1 MLAAV
6 GISAFNLTK
15 GPTMAFNIVSAVA
28 RYLTPEVV
36 GKIAT
41 ASGLNGSV
49 AQSAVNAAVPAI
61 LSVLTSVA
69 DKPGGARKLA
79 DAVAE
84 QPADMLTSLASKLTG
99 PAQMASQGSS
109 LLSSLL
115 GSSMSGVLAA
125 TVSKFLGIG
134 EGPTQTVLG
143 LLAPVVMGVLGG
155 QQRAANLDANGLA
168 GLLTG
173 QKDQIAD
180 AMPPGLS
187 QALNKDG
194 IGSTETSEHRTYDKP
209 RVAQSQPSMRQM
221 AEDTRSASWPYWA
234 LGALLLG
241 GLLWSLLPSAHQAV
255 DPVKT
260 SQSTPEPSRLYLA
273 RAPDNWVSIGSA
285 PNDYVGQDLYNKADE
300 RIGTIKDILIGPDG
314 KMAGAI
320 INVGR
325 YLGIGDK
332 DVAVP
337 FAALQLEPRA
347 GGRRIVMDATKEALQ
362 SASAFEGYQTKR

>member
-1 MLAAV
+1 
-6 GISAFNLTK
+6 
-15 GPTMAFNIVSAVA
+15 MAFNIVSAVA

-49 AQSAVNAAVPAI
+49 AQGAVNAAVPAI
-61 LSVLTSVA
+61 LSALTSVV
-69 DKPGGARKLA
+69 DKPGGTRKLA

-84 QPADMLTSLASKLTG
+84 QPADLLTSLASKLTG
-99 PAQMASQGSS
+99 SAQMASQGSS

-115 GSSMSGVLAA
+115 GGSTSSVLAA

-134 EGPTQTVLG
+134 EGPMQTVMG
-143 LLAPVVMGVLGG
+143 LLAPVIMGVVGG
-155 QQRAANLDANGLA
+155 QQRAANLDANSLA
-168 GLLTG
+168 RLLTG

-180 AMPPGLS
+180 AMPAGLS

-194 IGSTETSEHRTYDKP
+194 IGSTDDRP
-209 RVAQSQPSMRQM
+209 RVTQGQPSMRRM
-221 AEDTRSASWPYWA
+221 VDDTRSASWPYWA

-260 SQSTPEPSRLYLA
+260 SQSTSEPSRLYLA

-285 PNDYVGQDLYNKADE
+285 PNDYVSHDLYNKVDE

-314 KMAGAI
+314 KMAAAI
-320 INVGR
+320 ISVGR

-337 FAALQLEPRA
+337 FSALQLESRA

-362 SASAFEGYQTKR
+362 SASTFEGHQATKR